1 MTRKLILLSALVFL
15 ATGCTFTDKD
25 LTWPEK
31 AYPQEYFINVFQ
43 ADEAAQQYQ
52 TQEDYLLW
60 ITRFYEGN
68 NLTVGWIGLTE
79 QLLER
84 IESEEHRAE
93 VKERVNRLGAKI
105 GSEWA
110 KDNLVRKLDTRNAAV
125 WRDALREAVDRG
137 EVDDYITRVEN
148 DVESMLAGELKVDD
162 VYFERYYYDE
172 FD

>member
-93 VKERVNRLGAKI
+93 VKGRVNRLGAKI
-105 GSEWA
+105 GSA
-110 KDNLVRKLDTRNAAV
+110 FVASTSF
-125 WRDALREAVDRG
+125 
-137 EVDDYITRVEN
+137 I
-148 DVESMLAGELKVDD
+148 
-162 VYFERYYYDE
+162 
-172 FD
+172 